1 MVKKRVVV
9 LKCLRDAQNSNN
21 SLESLETAAGGD
33 DANNQPR
40 ARPVAGKCD
49 PLPQADWWSKT
60 PTAVKSAVAKR
71 YNGDWDKYIKRW
83 KTHHASMKRSSEN
96 GRARVVKSRGITL
109 RGKTLESHVGKIEKR
124 IEVLECMQANAEAGN
139 TGDGSGE
146 ASLETASGAP
156 TRAVISG
163 DQMEIEVEA
172 ECSGGQASFKLTNV
186 GDRWPRLG
194 EINIHRIDTKGL
206 LVKRRLRMRGSQQM
220 TFRIPRNKQQGIA
233 GVGIFVSPSWFPRKF
248 EYDAVANCVGE

>member
-1 MVKKRVVV
+1 
-9 LKCLRDAQNSNN
+9 
-21 SLESLETAAGGD
+21 LETAAGGD